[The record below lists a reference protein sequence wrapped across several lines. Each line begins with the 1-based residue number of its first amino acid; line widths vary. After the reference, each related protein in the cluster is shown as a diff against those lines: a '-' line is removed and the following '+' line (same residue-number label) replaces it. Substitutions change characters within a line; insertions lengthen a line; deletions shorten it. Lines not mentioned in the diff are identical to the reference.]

1 MLLLAGSLALFL
13 LLWLFFIP
21 FGPLVQR
28 TLGAL
33 AHRTAAFRYRDYL
46 PVFVVA
52 VAGAIGT
59 GFFGDQFYDIAQSV
73 QSESAALQKIDR
85 GVHSWARDERSP
97 IATAYFTFFTLVG
110 TPVGLGIIVLIISGV
125 LAARGRLRWASYL
138 LLTTGIGALLVVQL
152 KLYFARARPDLAEAL
167 RTADGYSFPSGHAMG
182 STVVFG
188 ALAYLILRIQAP
200 WRKRAAGLAAAVTF
214 IAAIAASRVYLGVH
228 WISDIV
234 AGITAGTLWV
244 TIATVAYE
252 TFRRIR
258 LVRELRAR
266 R

>member
-1 MLLLAGSLALFL
+1 
-13 LLWLFFIP
+13 
-21 FGPLVQR
+21 
-28 TLGAL
+28 
-33 AHRTAAFRYRDYL
+33 
-46 PVFVVA
+46 
-52 VAGAIGT
+52 
-59 GFFGDQFYDIAQSV
+59 
-73 QSESAALQKIDR
+73 
-85 GVHSWARDERSP
+85 
-97 IATAYFTFFTLVG
+97 
-110 TPVGLGIIVLIISGV
+110 
-125 LAARGRLRWASYL
+125 
-138 LLTTGIGALLVVQL
+138 
-152 KLYFARARPDLAEAL
+152 ARARPDLAEAL